1 MKCLGLIFVFQVT
14 DILNQIDNCTK
25 IEIFYF
31 IINSIDPSSKS
42 CRQDKTQSSPC
53 PPPPQAGSRH
63 SRPRPHRPTRRCSA
77 YSPAKLKIQRNITV
91 KYTKAH
97 KHMHTTCSLPRQK
110 FLPLLI
116 SYLFSLFHLGALTHT
131 LSQPC
136 YHLAPNLAL
145 FSTYVF

>member
-1 MKCLGLIFVFQVT
+1 MLGGGCWLVGGGWWTVG
-14 DILNQIDNCTK
+14 LH
-25 IEIFYF
+25 
-31 IINSIDPSSKS
+31 P
-42 CRQDKTQSSPC
+42 PC

-136 YHLAPNLAL
+136 YLLAPNLTL
-145 FSTYVF
+145 FSTCVFWSPHLCVKCRRKVTQRSLPGGV